1 MKKTISNG
9 YLGSVYTD
17 AKVSKVVIKG
27 IEGKTVKTVNSFY
40 IP

>member
-9 YLGSVYTD
+9 YLGSVYKD

-27 IEGKTVKTVNSFY
+27 VKSNKWCKFISTHVR
-40 IP
+40 